1 MKHLHTKLEQLA
13 ASCPCRWSVIVT
25 DGDGRKI
32 YSLRP
37 DLIYP
42 SASMIKV
49 PILFEILRQAA
60 AGTLCLQETVSPSTS
75 CRVGGAGILKE
86 LNPSLPLNI
95 RDLCVLMIS
104 LSDNTATNTLIER
117 VGMAAV
123 NQTMSD
129 LGLTHTRLQ
138 RRMMDFAAAA
148 AGLQNETTA
157 ADMAKLY
164 QFLLNSHGLPPAYA
178 ALALNILKTQQVR
191 DKIPFYLPESVSL
204 AHKTGTLDG
213 VEHDGGIL
221 YLPAGPYIVCIF
233 ADGLQNNAH
242 GLQLI
247 AQMGRAIYD
256 ALLQEEC

>member
-25 DGDGRKI
+25 DGAGHDL
-32 YSLRP
+32 YSVRP
-37 DLIYP
+37 DIIYP

-60 AGTLCLQETVSPSTS
+60 AGTVCLQETLSPSAS

-117 VGMAAV
+117 VGMTAV
-123 NQTMSD
+123 NQTMSN

-148 AGLQNETTA
+148 AGQENLTSVNDVATVLA
-157 ADMAKLY
+157 ALHRGGCLDPASDRQMCTILERQTDRCKIP
-164 QFLLNSHGLPPAYA
+164 LLLPPDT
-178 ALALNILKTQQVR
+178 ICR
-191 DKIPFYLPESVSL
+191 
-204 AHKTGTLDG
+204 HKTG
-213 VEHDGGIL
+213 E
-221 YLPAGPYIVCIF
+221 LPGAEQDRYYAEV
-233 ADGLQNNAH
+233 A
-242 GLQLI
+242 LI
-247 AQMGRAIYD
+247 ARRLGAQGVGHCHD
-256 ALLQEEC
+256 ALCSP

>member
-25 DGDGRKI
+25 DGAGHDL
-32 YSLRP
+32 YSVRP
-37 DLIYP
+37 DIIYP

-60 AGTLCLQETVSPSTS
+60 AGTVCLQETLSPSAS

-117 VGMAAV
+117 VGMTAV
-123 NQTMSD
+123 NQTMSN

-148 AGLQNETTA
+148 AGLQNETSA

-164 QFLLNSHGLPPAYA
+164 QLLLHAQGLPPSYA
-178 ALALNILKTQQVR
+178 ALALNILKSQQVR
-191 DKIPFYLPESVSL
+191 DKIPFYLPESLSL
-204 AHKTGTLDG
+204 AHKTGTLDS

-221 YLPAGPYIVCIF
+221 YLPAGPFIVCIF

-256 ALLQEEC
+256 ALLQEES